1 MHTNKYL
8 EKIAEYD
15 WNDAPRD
22 MGVGYG
28 VAGAASSGIGAYL
41 GLRENNEKIQ
51 RLKSDAGYRLG
62 LQNHLDEVNDIVAH
76 NKKMTKLLPIILA
89 SSGAIVGGAGYM
101 AGRSLRDR
109 ALQKSASYMSKD
121 DPERD
126 RKALG
131 LGYGVAGL
139 AIGAGPMAGAEVIAH
154 IDNLQLQKNMALGQ
168 IPHQIK
174 TLSEATIPALE
185 AQHAAAAQEAAN
197 GPTWRK
203 AQRFLDHDVY
213 KARAALEEAHAQRA
227 ALEEGLAKKVS
238 SSDFKNL
245 EANLQK
251 ATSKTYRAKVGAIKG
266 LKWGLPAFIGGSGV
280 GMVTDAWRGDFNKK
294 ASEISH
300 EDVAA
305 HTLLNKITNPISW
318 AAKID
323 LSGNTSTRVA
333 ALALNT
339 LAREVNHQ

>member
-1 MHTNKYL
+1 MNTNKYL

-15 WNDAPRD
+15 WNNAPRD

-41 GLRENNEKIQ
+41 GLRKNNEKIQ

-76 NKKMTKLLPIILA
+76 NKQMTKLLPIVLA
-89 SSGAIVGGAGYM
+89 SSAAITGGAGYM
-101 AGRSLRDR
+101 AGRSVRDSR
-109 ALQKSASYMSKD
+109 LQKSASYMSKD

-126 RKALG
+126 RKAFG
-131 LGYGVAGL
+131 LGYGIAGL
-139 AIGAGPMAGAEVIAH
+139 AYGAGPVAGAEVTNR
-154 IDNLQLQKNMALGQ
+154 IDNLQLQKNIALGQ
-168 IPHQIK
+168 IPHQIQ
-174 TLSEATIPALE
+174 TLKEATIPALE
-185 AQHAAAAQEAAN
+185 AQHAAAVQEAAN

-213 KARAALEEAHAQRA
+213 KARVALEEAHAQRS
-227 ALEEGLAKKVS
+227 ALEESLAKKMS
-238 SSDFKNL
+238 SSDFKNM
-245 EANLQK
+245 ETNLQK
-251 ATSKTYRAKVGAIKG
+251 ATSKIHRAKVGAIKG

-280 GMVTDAWRGDFNKK
+280 GMVTDAWRGDFNKQ
-294 ASEISH
+294 AD

-323 LSGNTSTRVA
+323 LAGNTSTRVA

-339 LAREVNHQ
+339 LAREVDHQ